1 MMIEDRERLS
11 DRTAF
16 FRWVLVALLGVTFAA
31 AIFAAG
37 FVTGSQFD
45 SLNLFGSAGFTA
57 PLPASEPLVQGEEDT
72 EDVDMSVFWEV
83 WATLEDRFYYEVPS
97 EEERVQGAI
106 QGLIQSLDD
115 PYTAYIP
122 PDLAAVLR
130 EDTTGEFEGIGAFVE
145 EAPEG
150 GVQIIRVFE
159 EGPAEQAGMEA
170 GDIVVAVDG
179 QDVTG
184 MILNEALL
192 LIRGEA
198 GTTVR
203 LTVFRMEED
212 EMLEFSVTRERL
224 LVPTVESEM
233 LEDNVGYVALF
244 QFNAIATRE
253 LRAAVEDLMNQGAES
268 IILDIRNNPGGFL
281 DEAVSVADLFLPRGI
296 VLIERNVDGREQTFR
311 TRSGDI
317 AEDVPLVVLVNE
329 NSASASEI
337 VAAAVQDNGR
347 GTLIGE
353 TTFGKGSVQLLYN
366 LSDGSQLRVTYANW
380 YTPDDVSI
388 SENGVEPDIVVEA
401 DEADTSADDVQLE
414 RALEFLQSGQ

>member
-1 MMIEDRERLS
+1 MIEDRERPS

-16 FRWVLVALLGVTFAA
+16 FRWVLVALLGITFTAVV
-31 AIFAAG
+31 FAAG
-37 FVTGSQFD
+37 FVTGSQFPTLD
-45 SLNLFGSAGFTA
+45 LFGAAGVT
-57 PLPASEPLVQGEEDT
+57 PSLPAGDVLIQGQEEP
-72 EDVDMSVFWEV
+72 EDVDMGVFWEV
-83 WATLEDRFYYEVPS
+83 WSTLEDRFYYEVPS

-159 EGPAEQAGMEA
+159 EGPAEEAGMEA

-198 GTTVR
+198 GTTVH
-203 LTVFRMEED
+203 LTVFRTDED
-212 EMLEFSVTRERL
+212 EMLEFDIIRERL

-233 LEDNVGYVALF
+233 LEDSIGYVALF

-253 LRAAVEDLMNQGAES
+253 LRSAVEDLTSQGAES

-281 DEAVSVADLFLPRGI
+281 DEAVSVSDLFLPRG
-296 VLIERNVDGREQTFR
+296 VALIERNVDGREQTFR
-311 TRSGDI
+311 TRTGEI
-317 AEDVPLVVLVNE
+317 AEDIPLVVLVNE

-337 VAAAVQDNGR
+337 VAAAVQDSER

-388 SENGVEPDIVVEA
+388 SENGVEPDIVVEV
-401 DEADTSADDVQLE
+401 DEADTTAADVQLE
-414 RALEFLQSGQ
+414 RAIEFLQTGR

>member
-159 EGPAEQAGMEA
+159 EGPAEEAGMEA

-203 LTVFRMEED
+203 LTVFRMDED

>member
-388 SENGVEPDIVVEA
+388 SENGVEPNIVVEA

>member
-159 EGPAEQAGMEA
+159 EGPAEEAGMEA

-317 AEDVPLVVLVNE
+317 AEDVRLVVLVNE

>member
-380 YTPDDVSI
+380 YTPGDVSI

>member
-317 AEDVPLVVLVNE
+317 AEDVRLVVLVNE

>member
-1 MMIEDRERLS
+1 MTWTTPEAGICSPRTTEVEMMIEDRERLS

-281 DEAVSVADLFLPRGI
+281 DEAVSVSDLFLPRGI

-347 GTLIGE
+347 GTLIG
-353 TTFGKGSVQLLYN
+353 
-366 LSDGSQLRVTYANW
+366 
-380 YTPDDVSI
+380 
-388 SENGVEPDIVVEA
+388 
-401 DEADTSADDVQLE
+401 
-414 RALEFLQSGQ
+414 

>member
-1 MMIEDRERLS
+1 
-11 DRTAF
+11 
-16 FRWVLVALLGVTFAA
+16 
-31 AIFAAG
+31 
-37 FVTGSQFD
+37 
-45 SLNLFGSAGFTA
+45 
-57 PLPASEPLVQGEEDT
+57 
-72 EDVDMSVFWEV
+72 
-83 WATLEDRFYYEVPS
+83 
-97 EEERVQGAI
+97 
-106 QGLIQSLDD
+106 
-115 PYTAYIP
+115 
-122 PDLAAVLR
+122 
-130 EDTTGEFEGIGAFVE
+130 
-145 EAPEG
+145 PEG

-388 SENGVEPDIVVEA
+388 SENGVEPNIVVEA